1 MIAVLGENIVD
12 CVLQSDGQ
20 LKPLLGGSPLNVAL
34 ALAKQQVPV
43 CYLSPISRDHFGQAF
58 VQLLQQHQVFLSPQ
72 QRSDKPSALALV
84 SIDAHGSANYS
95 LYRQG
100 IADRDV
106 TLEGLIA
113 TLPSD
118 TTLLHTGSLALDPE
132 DAAVV
137 QPFIQYCRAQGI
149 ALSIDLNVR
158 LHAISDAPSY
168 RHYVQQLLPLAN
180 YIKAS
185 DEDLAALFPLLTLQD
200 AIQHLRQ
207 LALDALLVL
216 TAGAAGSTLYH
227 GDTRLSVAAITPV
240 PFVDTVGAGD
250 TFFSN
255 FLAALQPHLQ
265 LPPAGIASSVLQ
277 RALQRAAMAAA
288 LNIQHAGCVP
298 PTQHELD
305 QAMTALAAGQSSV

>member
-12 CVLQSDGQ
+12 CVLQSSGQ

-58 VQLLQQHQVFLSPQ
+58 VQLLQQHQVLHSPQ

-84 SIDAHGSANYS
+84 NIDAHGSAHYS

-100 IADRDV
+100 IADRDI
-106 TLEGLIA
+106 TLAGLIA
-113 TLPSD
+113 ALPSG
-118 TTLLHTGSLALDPE
+118 TRLLHTGSLALEPE
-132 DAAVV
+132 DADAV
-137 QPFIQYCRAQGI
+137 QPFIQHCCAQGI

-158 LHAISDAPSY
+158 LHAISDASSY
-168 RHYVQQLLPLAN
+168 RDYMQQLLPLAS

-185 DEDLAALFPLLTLQD
+185 DEDLAALFPWLALPD
-200 AIQHLRQ
+200 AVQHLRQ
-207 LALDALLVL
+207 LAPKALLVL

-227 GDTRLSVAAITPV
+227 GDSTLYVAAITPT

-255 FLAALQPHLQ
+255 FLAALQPHLP
-265 LPPAGIASSVLQ
+265 LAPTGIASSVLHS
-277 RALQRAAMAAA
+277 ALQRAAMAAA

-298 PTQHELD
+298 PSKHELD
-305 QAMTALAAGQSSV
+305 QAMAAFDAGQSPA